1 LGASLDDEWPPNTQT
16 VPTTNHTAKKQ
27 SSAILNLSTI
37 IPTLPDHISISVVHI
52 PMIHICFCDVSS
64 IQRQYTMTNKLL
76 TLVVNAC
83 FHQVSKHEQ
92 CQVDGQHNQER
103 QITDVGNH
111 QFIKLHVQDTSV
123 NGLSRKTL

>member
-1 LGASLDDEWPPNTQT
+1 
-16 VPTTNHTAKKQ
+16 
-27 SSAILNLSTI
+27 
-37 IPTLPDHISISVVHI
+37 
-52 PMIHICFCDVSS
+52 MIHICFCDESS
-64 IQRQYTMTNKLL
+64 IQRQYNKTNKLL

-92 CQVDGQHNQER
+92 CQVDGQHKQER

-111 QFIKLHVQDTSV
+111 QFIKLHVQDASV